1 MKLKFF
7 KKVFAYN
14 NRFSFKL
21 SKISLKFS
29 QFYQSTRML
38 QLARK
43 KGEAIIINDSIQ
55 VKVLEIKG
63 KVVRL
68 GFEFP
73 KGVSVLRQELYEKIQ
88 NDALIK
94 DKTPLIF
101 EESAIGLERTHEEH
115 I

>member
-1 MKLKFF
+1 
-7 KKVFAYN
+7 
-14 NRFSFKL
+14 
-21 SKISLKFS
+21 
-29 QFYQSTRML
+29 ML